1 MSKKKSA
8 NALTAAVL
16 IAVAGWALFLQKY
29 MKEGSGSDNPAND
42 LASQSVVQEE
52 DGNGQISAEE
62 MARLEREKEEALRMA
77 KLQMEQAK
85 AEQERRIAEVQA
97 RLAKEEAARAE
108 AEEKALQTR
117 ARLDDLSG
125 LLEAAKASY
134 AQLSSESAE
143 NSQIQKA
150 EMAAAIEAAQQEKDD
165 LKRQQE
171 ELERKRLMALAEQER
186 IEAELRAE
194 LEKYRRIENWDYS
207 YPVLPEHFKRAAH
220 ISVQAKMK
228 ANPNQ

>member
-8 NALTAAVL
+8 NALTAAVI
-16 IAVAGWALFLQKY
+16 IAVAGWALFLSKY
-29 MKEGSGSDNPAND
+29 MKEGSDSEISAND
-42 LASQSVVQEE
+42 SAAQTVIQEE

-62 MARLEREKEEALRMA
+62 LARLEREKEEALRMA

-85 AEQERRIAEVQA
+85 AEQERKIAEVQA
-97 RLAKEEAARAE
+97 RLAKEEAARAA

-117 ARLDDLSG
+117 ARLDNLSE
-125 LLEAAKASY
+125 LLEAAKASFEK
-134 AQLSSESAE
+134 LSSESAE

-150 EMAAAIEAAQQEKDD
+150 EMAAAIEAAQQEKDE
-165 LKRQQE
+165 LKRQQD

>member
-8 NALTAAVL
+8 NALTAAVI
-16 IAVAGWALFLQKY
+16 IAVAGWALFLQKS
-29 MKEGSGSDNPAND
+29 MKEGSDSEYPAND
-42 LASQSVVQEE
+42 PAAQSVIQEE

-62 MARLEREKEEALRMA
+62 LARLEREKEEALRMA

-85 AEQERRIAEVQA
+85 AEQERKIAEVQA
-97 RLAKEEAARAE
+97 RLAKEEAARAA

-117 ARLDDLSG
+117 ARLDNLSE
-125 LLEAAKASY
+125 LLEAAKASFEK
-134 AQLSSESAE
+134 LSSESAE

-150 EMAAAIEAAQQEKDD
+150 EMAAAIEAAQQEKDE

>member
-8 NALTAAVL
+8 NALTAVVI

-29 MKEGSGSDNPAND
+29 MKNGSDSDNPAND
-42 LASQSVVQEE
+42 LAAPSVIQEE

-62 MARLEREKEEALRMA
+62 LARLEREKEEALRMA

-85 AEQERRIAEVQA
+85 ADQERKIAEVQA
-97 RLAKEEAARAE
+97 RLAKEEAARAA

-117 ARLDDLSG
+117 ARLDDLSEM
-125 LLEAAKASY
+125 LEAAKTSFEK
-134 AQLSSESAE
+134 LSSESAE

-150 EMAAAIEAAQQEKDD
+150 EMAAAIEAAQKEKDE

>member
-8 NALTAAVL
+8 NALTAAVI
-16 IAVAGWALFLQKY
+16 IAVAGWVLFLQKY
-29 MKEGSGSDNPAND
+29 MKEGSDSDNPAND
-42 LASQSVVQEE
+42 LAAPSVIQEE

-62 MARLEREKEEALRMA
+62 LARLEREKEEALRMA

-85 AEQERRIAEVQA
+85 ADQERKIAEVQA
-97 RLAKEEAARAE
+97 RLAKEEAARAA

-117 ARLDDLSG
+117 ARLDDLSEM
-125 LLEAAKASY
+125 LEAAKASFEK
-134 AQLSSESAE
+134 LSSESAE

-150 EMAAAIEAAQQEKDD
+150 EMAAAIEAAQKEKDE

>member
-8 NALTAAVL
+8 NALTAAVI

-29 MKEGSGSDNPAND
+29 MKEGSDSDNPAND
-42 LASQSVVQEE
+42 LAASSVIQEE

-62 MARLEREKEEALRMA
+62 LARLEREKEEALRMA

-85 AEQERRIAEVQA
+85 ADQERKIAEVQA
-97 RLAKEEAARAE
+97 RLAKEEAARAA

-117 ARLDDLSG
+117 ARLDDLSEM
-125 LLEAAKASY
+125 LEAAKASFEK
-134 AQLSSESAE
+134 LSSESAE

-150 EMAAAIEAAQQEKDD
+150 EMAAAIEAAQKEKDE

>member
-1 MSKKKSA
+1 MSKKKTA
-8 NALTAAVL
+8 NALTAAV
-16 IAVAGWALFLQKY
+16 IFAVAGWVLFFQKY
-29 MKEGSGSDNPAND
+29 MKEGSDSVNPSDD
-42 LASQSVVQEE
+42 VASGPVIQEE
-52 DGNGQISAEE
+52 SKDEQISVEE
-62 MARLEREKEEALRMA
+62 LARLEREKEEALRMA

-117 ARLDDLSG
+117 TRLDELAA
-125 LLEAAKASY
+125 LLDQAKASY

-143 NSQIQKA
+143 NSQMQKA
-150 EMAAAIEAAQQEKDD
+150 EMAAAIEAAQREKDD
-165 LKRQQE
+165 LKREQE

-194 LEKYRRIENWDYS
+194 LEKYKRIDNWDYS
-207 YPVLPEHFKRAAH
+207 YPVLPDQFKRSNH
-220 ISVQAKMK
+220 ISLKAKIK

>member
-8 NALTAAVL
+8 NALTAAVI

-29 MKEGSGSDNPAND
+29 MKEGSDSDNPAND
-42 LASQSVVQEE
+42 LAASSVIQEE

-62 MARLEREKEEALRMA
+62 LARLEREKEEALRMA

-85 AEQERRIAEVQA
+85 ADQERKIAEVQA
-97 RLAKEEAARAE
+97 RLAKEEAARAA

-117 ARLDDLSG
+117 ARLDDLSEM
-125 LLEAAKASY
+125 LEKAKASFEK
-134 AQLSSESAE
+134 LSSESAE

-150 EMAAAIEAAQQEKDD
+150 EMAAAIEAAQKEKDD

>member
-8 NALTAAVL
+8 NALTAAVI
-16 IAVAGWALFLQKY
+16 IAVAGWVLFLQKS
-29 MKEGSGSDNPAND
+29 MKEGSDSENPAND
-42 LASQSVVQEE
+42 LAAQSVIQEE

-62 MARLEREKEEALRMA
+62 LARLEREKEEALRMA

-85 AEQERRIAEVQA
+85 AEQERKIAEVQA
-97 RLAKEEAARAE
+97 RLAKEEAARAA

-117 ARLDDLSG
+117 ARLDNLSE
-125 LLEAAKASY
+125 LLEAAKASFEK
-134 AQLSSESAE
+134 LSSESAE

-150 EMAAAIEAAQQEKDD
+150 EMAAAIEAAQQEKDE
-165 LKRQQE
+165 LKRQQD

>member
-1 MSKKKSA
+1 MSKKKST
-8 NALTAAVL
+8 NALTAAVI
-16 IAVAGWALFLQKY
+16 IAVAGWVLFLQKY
-29 MKEGSGSDNPAND
+29 MKEGSETVNPSDD
-42 LASQSVVQEE
+42 TASNSVIQGEG
-52 DGNGQISAEE
+52 GNGPISAEE
-62 MARLEREKEEALRMA
+62 LALLGQEKEEALRMA

-85 AEQERRIAEVQA
+85 AEQERKIAEVQA
-97 RLAKEEAARAE
+97 RLAKEEAARTE

-117 ARLDDLSG
+117 ARLDELSA
-125 LLEAAKASY
+125 LLDEAKASY

-150 EMAAAIEAAQQEKDD
+150 EMAAAIEAAQQEKDV

-171 ELERKRLMALAEQER
+171 ELERKRLMALSEQER

-194 LEKYRRIENWDYS
+194 LEKYKRIDNWDYS
-207 YPVLPEHFKRAAH
+207 YPVLPDHIKRANH
-220 ISVQAKMK
+220 IPLKAKMK

>member
-8 NALTAAVL
+8 NALTAAVI

-29 MKEGSGSDNPAND
+29 MKEGSDSDNPAND
-42 LASQSVVQEE
+42 LATPSVMQEE
-52 DGNGQISAEE
+52 DGNGQISPEE
-62 MARLEREKEEALRMA
+62 LARLEMEKEEALRMA

-97 RLAKEEAARAE
+97 RLAKEEAARAA
-108 AEEKALQTR
+108 AEEKAQQTR
-117 ARLDDLSG
+117 DRLDDLSE
-125 LLEAAKASY
+125 LLEAAKASF

-143 NSQIQKA
+143 KSQIQKA
-150 EMAAAIEAAQQEKDD
+150 EMAAAIEAAQKEKDD

>member
-8 NALTAAVL
+8 NALTAAVI
-16 IAVAGWALFLQKY
+16 IAVAGWALFLSKY
-29 MKEGSGSDNPAND
+29 MKEGSDSDNPAND
-42 LASQSVVQEE
+42 LAASSVIQEE

-62 MARLEREKEEALRMA
+62 LARLEREKEEALRMA

-85 AEQERRIAEVQA
+85 AEQERKIAEVQA
-97 RLAKEEAARAE
+97 RLAKEEAARAA

-117 ARLDDLSG
+117 ARLDDLSEM
-125 LLEAAKASY
+125 LEAAKASFEK
-134 AQLSSESAE
+134 LSSESAE

-150 EMAAAIEAAQQEKDD
+150 EMAATIEAAQQEKDE

>member
-8 NALTAAVL
+8 NALTAAVI
-16 IAVAGWALFLQKY
+16 IAVAGWVLFLQKS
-29 MKEGSGSDNPAND
+29 MKEGSDSENPAND
-42 LASQSVVQEE
+42 LAAQSVIQEE

-62 MARLEREKEEALRMA
+62 LARLEREKEEALRMA

-85 AEQERRIAEVQA
+85 AEQERKIAEVQA
-97 RLAKEEAARAE
+97 RLAKEEAARAA

-117 ARLDDLSG
+117 ARLDNLSE
-125 LLEAAKASY
+125 LLEAAKASFEK
-134 AQLSSESAE
+134 LSSESAE

-150 EMAAAIEAAQQEKDD
+150 EMAAAIEAAQQEKDE

>member
-1 MSKKKSA
+1 MSKKKST
-8 NALTAAVL
+8 NALTVAVIFAL
-16 IAVAGWALFLQKY
+16 AGWVLFLQKY
-29 MKEGSGSDNPAND
+29 MKEGSETVIPSDD
-42 LASQSVVQEE
+42 IASDSVIQEE
-52 DGNGQISAEE
+52 GGNEPISAEE
-62 MARLEREKEEALRMA
+62 LARLEQEKEEALRMA

-85 AEQERRIAEVQA
+85 ADQERKIAEVQA

-117 ARLDDLSG
+117 ARLDELST
-125 LLEAAKASY
+125 LLDEAKESF

-150 EMAAAIEAAQQEKDD
+150 EMAAAIEAAQQEQDV

-186 IEAELRAE
+186 IEVELRAE
-194 LEKYRRIENWDYS
+194 LEKYKRIDNWDYS
-207 YPVLPEHFKRAAH
+207 YPVLPDQFKRANH
-220 ISVQAKMK
+220 ISLKAKMK